1 MTIQEDKTL
10 KNSTADEL
18 TNKKTG
24 ANREWLVVAGI
35 LVFALVIATLL
46 FVFKPRAEKLP
57 VKDEAPLA
65 EFVVANE
72 QQVSIPVFTQGS
84 IKAKTYIKLVAEVS
98 GRVNEI
104 AQLKSNGGF
113 FKKGELLLSV
123 DDVDYRLAITKA
135 RALVSSAEQQL
146 ARVKT
151 EAGQARYDLKQIGRD
166 PSGSTSYALRKP
178 HLAEAEAN
186 LQAAKADL
194 EITKLQL
201 ERTRVTAPFDG
212 RVVSK
217 QVDIGQYVTPG
228 VLMADIY
235 STEMVEVRLPLSLYQ
250 TELLGLG
257 LRNNQGVTN
266 SISVTLTSEYSSKQY
281 HWPAKLSHT
290 EGELDSRNRLVFAVA
305 QIKNPYSKDEL
316 EPEKPPLTPGMF
328 VKAELTGKAK
338 MSVIVLPRAALR
350 YGGEVWV
357 IGENKR
363 LNKKTVKLYSKDRDS
378 IYVKSGL
385 SQEDRIII
393 NAIDFPIEGM
403 RLESIETQS
412 IEAESN
418 KAESIEMKP
427 LATPQ
432 LERSQPVLN
441 ISKKD
446 DE

>member
-1 MTIQEDKTL
+1 MTIQEDKIL
-10 KNSTADEL
+10 KSSVADEL
-18 TNKKTG
+18 INKKIS
-24 ANREWLVVAGI
+24 AKKEWLVVAGI
-35 LVFALVIATLL
+35 LVLALIIAILL

-57 VKDEAPLA
+57 LKNEAPLA
-65 EFVVANE
+65 EYVVANE
-72 QQVSIPVFTQGS
+72 LPVSIPVFSQGS
-84 IKAKTYIKLVAEVS
+84 IKAKTHIKLVAEVS
-98 GRVNEI
+98 GRIKNI

-123 DDVDYRLAITKA
+123 DDVDYRLAITKS
-135 RALVSSAEQQL
+135 RAQVSSAEQQL

-166 PSGSTSYALRKP
+166 PSASSSYALRKP

-194 EITKLQL
+194 EISKLQL
-201 ERTRVTAPFDG
+201 ERTKVTAPFDG

-217 QVDIGQYVTPG
+217 QVDVGQYVTPG

-257 LRNNQGVTN
+257 LRNNQGITN

-281 HWPAKLSHT
+281 QWPAKLSHT

-305 QIKNPYSKDEL
+305 EINSPYSKDANN
-316 EPEKPPLTPGMF
+316 PEKPPLTPGMF

-350 YGGEVWV
+350 YAGEVWL
-357 IGENKR
+357 IDEENR
-363 LNKKTVKLYSKDRDS
+363 LNKKIVELYSKDRDS

-385 SQEDRIII
+385 RQGDRIII

-403 RLESIETQS
+403 KLEFNEAESIET
-412 IEAESN
+412 
-418 KAESIEMKP
+418 ESIETKP
-427 LATPQ
+427 TNTS
-432 LERSQPVLN
+432 SQPSLN
-441 ISKKD
+441 IQKNTN
-446 DE
+446 E